1 VKERHVPIHLLVVED
16 ELSMVLAMHD
26 YFGHAGFHIDC
37 AAGPSEALRLLDQH
51 AYDAVITD
59 LHLTAQRRAEGLAVA
74 AYAREKDPAAFI
86 VLLTGYDTPPTEQ
99 AAREA
104 GVDMYQT
111 KPVELAQLAARIQSA
126 LAARA
131 AGTAA
136 AADRVTW

>member
-37 AAGPSEALRLLDQH
+37 AAGPGEAVRLLDAH

-59 LHLTAQRRAEGLAVA
+59 LHLTAERRAEGLAVA
-74 AYAREKDPAAFI
+74 AYAREKNPSSFI
-86 VLLTGYDTPPTEQ
+86 VLLTGYDVPPTEP

-104 GVDMYQT
+104 GIDIYET
-111 KPVELAQLAARIQSA
+111 KPVELAQLAARIESA
-126 LAARA
+126 LAARVAGA
-131 AGTAA
+131 AS